1 MKKFFLIL
9 IFVGIIILGG
19 VIFISSKNKNIP
31 AQESGVV
38 LFYGTNCPRC
48 QRVEEFI
55 KENKIDEKIFFVR
68 KEVFNNEKNAS
79 ELIEKAQKCGLSSAN
94 IGVPFL
100 WTGSQ
105 CLVGDEDIINFF
117 SRQINPQN

>member
-1 MKKFFLIL
+1 MSKIFLTLIL
-9 IFVGIIILGG
+9 IGIIVLGG
-19 VIFISSKNKNIP
+19 IIFVFYKNKNIP

-38 LFYGTNCPRC
+38 LFYGTNCPHC

-79 ELIEKAQKCGLSSAN
+79 ELIEKAQTCGFSSAN

-117 SRQINPQN
+117 SRQINRQK